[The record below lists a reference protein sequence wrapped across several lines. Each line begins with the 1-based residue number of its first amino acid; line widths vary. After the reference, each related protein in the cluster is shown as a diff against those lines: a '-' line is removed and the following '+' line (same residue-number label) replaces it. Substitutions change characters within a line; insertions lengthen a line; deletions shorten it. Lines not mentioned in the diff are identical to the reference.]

1 MFSVDT
7 IISSGISEVGSVNPI
22 YNFRDML
29 ARRDVDLVDKAIE
42 QMKNR
47 IVQLVNDSVR
57 DQLYPKAID
66 CLQALRA
73 GTIREEESQTF
84 NSFLKELRNY
94 FEGKRRQDF
103 WQMILDTKTTL
114 ISYAESEDS
123 SVSPAEADKFLEVQ
137 VGMVDVI
144 TEKPATG
151 SNEAE
156 DLFGMVE

>member
-47 IVQLVNDSVR
+47 IVQLVNDTVR

-123 SVSPAEADKFLEVQ
+123 YVSPAEVSFWKCKWVWLMSLRKSQLQVLTKLKICLEWL
-137 VGMVDVI
+137 
-144 TEKPATG
+144 E
-151 SNEAE
+151 
-156 DLFGMVE
+156 